1 MGTTAPPPTPVPRV
15 PPVNG
20 CFLDRLL
27 LIATD
32 HGRLA
37 VDAVGRAA
45 LAAAH
50 GVHGD
55 GFALGTVLA
64 VAADL
69 GLSAR
74 HARLDWAALPTL
86 SGSLPALLIFRDGA
100 TAILDGLAF
109 GDGDGDGD
117 GPTHVLLRDEGD
129 GHAPLALDQDD
140 LALFWAGDMIVPSSA

>member
-1 MGTTAPPPTPVPRV
+1 MRTTAPPPTPEPQV

-27 LIATD
+27 LIAAD
-32 HGRLA
+32 HGRPA

-69 GLSAR
+69 DLGAR

-86 SGSLPALLIFRDGA
+86 SGHLPALLIFRDGA
-100 TAILDGLAF
+100 TAILDGLAPGG
-109 GDGDGDGD
+109 GDGDS
-117 GPTHVLLRDEGD
+117 PAHVLLRDEGD
-129 GHAPLALDQDD
+129 GHAPLALGRDD
-140 LALFWAGDMIVPSSA
+140 LALFWAGDVIVPTPA